1 MFMSTMK
8 PKRILCALV
17 CALVLALLQLGPLQQ
32 RILLDVRAASDTLQ
46 HHDTLCRLEC
56 TVGGGAEPGF
66 LDEGPLVV
74 PLPPGATLHLAGRPG
89 RCAVAPKSMLQMPHG
104 IGRLPRI
111 HSAFG
116 DLRLVPHGALLRSP
130 LPTADRRND
139 SRCVE
144 PFNEPS
150 AHEHVSMAST
160 RWLASRLHARCMLP
174 PGTLLADLSTLIASD
189 GL

>member
-1 MFMSTMK
+1 MFFSMKTM
-8 PKRILCALV
+8 KRILCALV

-32 RILLDVRAASDTLQ
+32 RILLDARAASDTLQ
-46 HHDTLCRLEC
+46 QHDTLCRLEC

-116 DLRLVPHGALLRSP
+116 DLRLVPHGALLQSP
-130 LPTADRRND
+130 LPTADRRKD

-150 AHEHVSMAST
+150 AHEHASMAST

-174 PGTLLADLSTLIASD
+174 PGTLLADLSPDCL
-189 GL
+189 

>member
-1 MFMSTMK
+1 MEFQTFFSMSTMK

-56 TVGGGAEPGF
+56 TVGGGF

-89 RCAVAPKSMLQMPHG
+89 RGCAVAPKSMLQLPHG

-111 HSAFG
+111 NSAFG

-130 LPTADRRND
+130 LPTADRHND

-144 PFNEPS
+144 PS
-150 AHEHVSMAST
+150 AHEHASMAST

-174 PGTLLADLSTLIASD
+174 PGTWLLADLSPLP
-189 GL
+189 

>member
-1 MFMSTMK
+1 MFFSM
-8 PKRILCALV
+8 KRILCALV

-32 RILLDVRAASDTLQ
+32 RILLDARAASDTLQ
-46 HHDTLCRLEC
+46 QHDTLCRLEC

-66 LDEGPLVV
+66 LDEGPWVV

-89 RCAVAPKSMLQMPHG
+89 RCAVAPKSMLQLPHG

-144 PFNEPS
+144 PS
-150 AHEHVSMAST
+150 AHEQHASMAST

-174 PGTLLADLSTLIASD
+174 PGTLLADLSPDCL
-189 GL
+189 